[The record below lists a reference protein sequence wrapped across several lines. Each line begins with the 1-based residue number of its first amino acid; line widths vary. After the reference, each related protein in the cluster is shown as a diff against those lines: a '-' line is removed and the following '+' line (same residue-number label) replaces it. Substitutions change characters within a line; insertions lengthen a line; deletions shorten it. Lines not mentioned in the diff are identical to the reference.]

1 MLPVGI
7 QAAEGDPKHPVKVR
21 QKRTLLLSLKC
32 RYLDSQSRVLNGYGV
47 MAAEEQSEES
57 KHQQKEAW
65 HVSDSSSHLHHSQ
78 PITERS
84 EYWRSTIGNFEEKTS
99 LSNGKPEWRCHSG
112 HKDPIVSDLPHHR
125 HQILIQL
132 GG

>member
-1 MLPVGI
+1 
-7 QAAEGDPKHPVKVR
+7 
-21 QKRTLLLSLKC
+21 
-32 RYLDSQSRVLNGYGV
+32 
-47 MAAEEQSEES
+47 
-57 KHQQKEAW
+57 
-65 HVSDSSSHLHHSQ
+65 SSSHLHHSQ

-132 GG
+132 GSVGLSAEGYVALCFVRTQRGLALFLFKRQAGWQLAESLHQVPEDDVHLDGPRIAVARDVNLDRGGLAAA